1 MEHLTI
7 LHWFTKYSFV
17 CIPVLAFLLDL
28 LIGDPNSKYHPVAI
42 IGRIISFFEAVLYK
56 DTDNDTKK
64 LWYGGIAVGLI
75 LISVYIIVSLLLW
88 LGGVVDEW
96 VYYAFEVVILY
107 IAISPRSLAGAGFTI
122 SQLIKQGNIVD
133 ARKRLSWIVGRD
145 TEDLDE
151 SEITRATVET
161 IAENTVDGI
170 IAPFF
175 FFIIGGPMGAILY
188 RTANTMDSMLGY
200 KNEKYQYFGTAAAK
214 FDDVVNYIPARLS
227 AWLMI
232 LASAITHMDWKNAK
246 KIFLRDRYN
255 HKSPNS
261 AQTESVMAGALDVQL
276 AGDAWYFGKL
286 CKKPTI
292 GDAIREIEPEDIR
305 RSHTLLY
312 MTAVLA
318 LVVFEVVKVLV
329 CLWYF
334 TVQV

>member
-1 MEHLTI
+1 MEHLAI
-7 LHWFTKYSFV
+7 FHWFSKYNFV

-28 LIGDPNSKYHPVAI
+28 IIGDPNSKYHPVAI

-107 IAISPRSLAGAGFTI
+107 

-200 KNEKYQYFGTAAAK
+200 KNKKYLYFGRVAAR
-214 FDDVVNYIPARLS
+214 FDDILNWIPARITFVLFVIS
-227 AWLMI
+227 AFFLRF
-232 LASAITHMDWKNAK
+232 DAK
-246 KIFLRDRYN
+246 KAIEIGLRDAKK
-255 HKSPNS
+255 HPSPNGGY
-261 AQTESVMAGALDVQL
+261 AEAPVAGALHIRLGGYNQYFKKMTFREYM
-276 AGDAWYFGKL
+276 GDPIEKL
-286 CKKPTI
+286 NRNHITRTI
-292 GDAIREIEPEDIR
+292 
-305 RSHTLLY
+305 Y
-312 MTAVLA
+312 MMYVTTILMVIIS
-318 LVVFEVVKVLV
+318 
-329 CLWYF
+329 
-334 TVQV
+334 TVITYGMNV

>member
-1 MEHLTI
+1 MEHLAI
-7 LHWFTKYSFV
+7 FHWFSKYNFV

-28 LIGDPNSKYHPVAI
+28 IIGDPNSKYHPVAI

-200 KNEKYQYFGTAAAK
+200 KNQKYLYFGRVAAR
-214 FDDVVNYIPARLS
+214 FD
-227 AWLMI
+227 
-232 LASAITHMDWKNAK
+232 AK
-246 KIFLRDRYN
+246 KAIEIGLRDAKKN
-255 HKSPNS
+255 PSPNGGY
-261 AQTESVMAGALDVQL
+261 AEAPVAGALHIRLGGYNQYFKKMTFREYM
-276 AGDAWYFGKL
+276 GDPIEKL
-286 CKKPTI
+286 NRNHITRTI
-292 GDAIREIEPEDIR
+292 
-305 RSHTLLY
+305 Y
-312 MTAVLA
+312 MMYVTTILMVIIS
-318 LVVFEVVKVLV
+318 
-329 CLWYF
+329 
-334 TVQV
+334 TVITYGMNV

>member
-1 MEHLTI
+1 MEHLAI
-7 LHWFTKYSFV
+7 FHWFSKYNFV

-28 LIGDPNSKYHPVAI
+28 IIGDPNSKYHPVAI

-64 LWYGGIAVGLI
+64 LWYGGIA
-75 LISVYIIVSLLLW
+75 IVSLLLW

-188 RTANTMDSMLGY
+188 RST
-200 KNEKYQYFGTAAAK
+200 
-214 FDDVVNYIPARLS
+214 
-227 AWLMI
+227 
-232 LASAITHMDWKNAK
+232 
-246 KIFLRDRYN
+246 
-255 HKSPNS
+255 
-261 AQTESVMAGALDVQL
+261 
-276 AGDAWYFGKL
+276 
-286 CKKPTI
+286 C
-292 GDAIREIEPEDIR
+292 
-305 RSHTLLY
+305 TLV
-312 MTAVLA
+312 A
-318 LVVFEVVKVLV
+318 
-329 CLWYF
+329 
-334 TVQV
+334 

>member
-1 MEHLTI
+1 MEHLAI
-7 LHWFTKYSFV
+7 FHWFSKYNFV

-28 LIGDPNSKYHPVAI
+28 IIGDPNSKYHPVAI

-151 SEITRATVET
+151 SEITRYSTTCSTNHAL
-161 IAENTVDGI
+161 N
-170 IAPFF
+170 
-175 FFIIGGPMGAILY
+175 
-188 RTANTMDSMLGY
+188 
-200 KNEKYQYFGTAAAK
+200 
-214 FDDVVNYIPARLS
+214 
-227 AWLMI
+227 LMI
-232 LASAITHMDWKNAK
+232 LAFFN
-246 KIFLRDRYN
+246 RY
-255 HKSPNS
+255 
-261 AQTESVMAGALDVQL
+261 M
-276 AGDAWYFGKL
+276 Y
-286 CKKPTI
+286 
-292 GDAIREIEPEDIR
+292 
-305 RSHTLLY
+305 
-312 MTAVLA
+312 
-318 LVVFEVVKVLV
+318 
-329 CLWYF
+329 
-334 TVQV
+334 

>member
-1 MEHLTI
+1 MEHLAI
-7 LHWFTKYSFV
+7 FHWFSKYNFV

-28 LIGDPNSKYHPVAI
+28 IIGDPNSKYHPVAI

-151 SEITRATVET
+151 KIGRMAKGAVTKVGTGGMET
-161 IAENTVDGI
+161 KI
-170 IAPFF
+170 
-175 FFIIGGPMGAILY
+175 
-188 RTANTMDSMLGY
+188 
-200 KNEKYQYFGTAAAK
+200 AAANIVT
-214 FDDVVNYIPARLS
+214 D
-227 AWLMI
+227 
-232 LASAITHMDWKNAK
+232 
-246 KIFLRDRYN
+246 
-255 HKSPNS
+255 
-261 AQTESVMAGALDVQL
+261 AGADMVIVNSNNLNNVNKVVAGEEIGTLFL
-276 AGDAWYFGKL
+276 AHKRPDFDFKKYLTERPYFK
-286 CKKPTI
+286 
-292 GDAIREIEPEDIR
+292 A
-305 RSHTLLY
+305 
-312 MTAVLA
+312 
-318 LVVFEVVKVLV
+318 
-329 CLWYF
+329 
-334 TVQV
+334 